1 MRNTT
6 KLKHLLVLYYLDLS
20 MDDDGLMHLTITNK
34 TTGQQKEFES
44 TKYAVVVDKAFRY
57 MSKETR
63 SADYSQ
69 DD

>member
-34 TTGQQKEFES
+34 TTGEQKQFES
-44 TKYAVVVDKAFRY
+44 TKYAVVIDKAFRY

-63 SADYSQ
+63 KTDRLGT
-69 DD
+69 

>member
-6 KLKHLLVLYYLDLS
+6 KIKHLLVLYYLDLS

-34 TTGQQKEFES
+34 TTGVQKQFES
-44 TKYAVVVDKAFRY
+44 TKYAVVIEKAFRY

-63 SADYSQ
+63 KSDYSGA
-69 DD
+69 

>member
-6 KLKHLLVLYYLDLS
+6 KIKHLLVLYFLDLS

-44 TKYAVVVDKAFRY
+44 TKYAVVIDRAFRY
-57 MSKETR
+57 MSKET
-63 SADYSQ
+63 SKTDYSGE
-69 DD
+69 

>member
-34 TTGQQKEFES
+34 STGQQKEFES
-44 TKYAVVVDKAFRY
+44 AKYAVVVDKAFRY

-63 SADYSQ
+63 KCDYSV